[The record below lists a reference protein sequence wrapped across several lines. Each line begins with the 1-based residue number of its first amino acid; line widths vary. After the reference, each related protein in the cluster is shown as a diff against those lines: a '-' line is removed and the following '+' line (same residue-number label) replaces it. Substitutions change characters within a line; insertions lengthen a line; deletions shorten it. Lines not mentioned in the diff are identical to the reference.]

1 MLSLRASAAGAG
13 IQLDPFQDRS
23 PAAASRHDR
32 ASELLDEWDCVDELV
47 DEESWSQEL
56 VV

>member
-1 MLSLRASAAGAG
+1 MRSILR
-13 IQLDPFQDRS
+13 P
-23 PAAASRHDR
+23 RHDR
-32 ASELLDEWDCVDELV
+32 ASEVLDEWDCVDELV

>member
-1 MLSLRASAAGAG
+1 MVFHQGLLRQAVVRWR
-13 IQLDPFQDRS
+13 QLESTECALWP
-23 PAAASRHDR
+23 RHDR

-47 DEESWSQEL
+47 DEEAWSQEL